1 MASAPIGEA
10 IIPLDPAWPKLG
22 LREAVAAL
30 TAPGAMFELETVTIR
45 GVPTR
50 TWKHAPANLRVLV
63 EASRAHGQR
72 TATILDGER
81 VSYAAQYR
89 AIAALAGKLRELGV
103 GRGDRV
109 AFALRNLPE
118 WPVIFFAVTVLGAI
132 AVPLNAW
139 WTGAEL
145 AYGIRDAGAK
155 LLIVDGERWA
165 RLADAD
171 LGGVERVIVTRAV
184 PHTVSAEPVEARLS
198 AATRRSTGSGLTGII
213 NLEDLIGAPDE
224 WADLPDAALPA
235 AEIAP
240 DDDATIFYTSGT
252 TGSPKGALGTHR
264 NLTTNILSAAF
275 NAARG
280 CLRRGE
286 TPPASAPKVILAV
299 IPLFH
304 VTACSATLMGAQL
317 AGHTMVYLRKWD
329 TAQALALIE
338 RERVN
343 LTGGVPT
350 IAWQLIEHPD
360 RARYDLSSLEAIAY
374 GGAPSAPE
382 LVRRIFAE
390 FGAMPGNGW
399 GMTETMATVTGH
411 TAEDYLNR
419 PTSAGPPVAVA
430 DLEIRAENGTT
441 VLPAGA
447 VGELWAR
454 GPMIVK
460 GYWNRPDATAETFI
474 DGWVRTGDLAKL
486 DEEGFLYVIDRAKD
500 MVIRG
505 GENIY
510 STEVENVLYAHPAV
524 TDCALIGLPHRTLG
538 EEPAAVVHL
547 CPGCAA
553 SEAELQAWVRA
564 RLAAFKVP
572 VAVRFVADTLPRNAN
587 GKILKQEL
595 SALFADRVEPVA
607 RA

>member
-1 MASAPIGEA
+1 MPAVASQPV
-10 IIPLDPAWPKLG
+10 IPLDPAWPKMP
-22 LREAVAAL
+22 LRDAVAAL
-30 TAPGAMFELETVTIR
+30 TAPGLPFEMATVSIR

-50 TWKHAPANLRVLV
+50 VWKNAPGTIRELVL
-63 EASRAHGQR
+63 AAQGHGDQI
-72 TATILDGER
+72 ATILDGER
-81 VSYAAQYR
+81 ISYDAQFK
-89 AIAALAGKLRELGV
+89 AIATLAGKLRDKGV
-103 GRGDRV
+103 VRGDRV
-109 AFALRNLPE
+109 AFATRNLPE

-145 AYGIRDAGAK
+145 EYGIRDSGAK

-165 RLADAD
+165 RLADAK
-171 LGGVERVIVTRAV
+171 LGSVEVIVTRALKSV
-184 PHTVSAEPVEARLS
+184 RPEPVQGPPFLSGEEKNGASTSSARTVFLEA
-198 AATRRSTGSGLTGII
+198 
-213 NLEDLIGAPDE
+213 LIGAPAS
-224 WADLPDAALPA
+224 WANLPDAELPD

-252 TGSPKGALGTHR
+252 TGNPKGALGTHR
-264 NLTTNILSAAF
+264 NLMTNILSAAF
-275 NAARG
+275 GAARA

-286 TPPASAPKVILAV
+286 LPPASAPKTILAV

-317 AGHTMVYLRKWD
+317 AGHTMVFMRKWD
-329 TAQALALIE
+329 TVQAMDLIQ

-360 RARYDLSSLEAIAY
+360 RANYDLSSLEAIAY
-374 GGAPSAPE
+374 GGAPSAPD
-382 LVRRIFAE
+382 LVKRIFEE

-430 DLEIRAENGTT
+430 DLEIRGDDGTT
-441 VLPAGA
+441 VLPVGE

-454 GPMIVK
+454 GPMVVK
-460 GYWNRPDATAETFI
+460 EYWGRPEATAETFV

-486 DEEGFLYVIDRAKD
+486 DDQGFLYVVDRAKD

-524 TDCALIGLPHRTLG
+524 TDCALIGIPHRTLG

-547 CPGCAA
+547 CPGCEA
-553 SEAELQAWVRA
+553 SEVELQAWVKQH
-564 RLAAFKVP
+564 LAPFKMP
-572 VAVRFVADTLPRNAN
+572 VAIRFVHETLPRNAN
-587 GKILKQEL
+587 GKILKKDL
-595 SALFADRVEPVA
+595 GALFADRLEAVA
-607 RA
+607 